1 MAQGR
6 IAQLVEQGIENP
18 RVGGSTPSPATAH
31 TLLFVALLAAAAG
44 GCGDRC
50 QSLCVSVADRVQTCR
65 PESITWAD
73 LGAKS
78 RSDFVGACQVAWD
91 RTRLSLSAND
101 LRLALEDCQAA
112 NKEVDTLSCDEII
125 ALYGPAN

>member
-1 MAQGR
+1 
-6 IAQLVEQGIENP
+6 LVLG
-18 RVGGSTPSPATAH
+18 
-31 TLLFVALLAAAAG
+31 LLV

-50 QSLCVSVADRVQTCR
+50 QNLCRSVAERVQTCR

-73 LGAKS
+73 LGATS
-78 RSDFVGACQVAWD
+78 RSDFVNSCDNAWD
-91 RTRLSLSAND
+91 RTRLGLTAND

-112 NKEVDTLSCDEII
+112 NQEVDTLSCDEVI